1 MMKKIFISTRFLI
14 GLITFFGSVVMLSA
28 QSRMDRAIQSSLFQE
43 DEILELTLTMDIE
56 TVTKD
61 IEDREEH
68 AGTLVY
74 KGADGTDVSLSVML
88 KTRGKTRANPEV
100 CKFPPLQL
108 NFKKKGNY
116 DNIFTGQDKLKLV
129 AHCQYN
135 KGFDDYVAQEYLTY
149 KHYNI
154 LTDNSFRVRLLRVTY
169 VDTGGNRDPFTKYA
183 FLIEEDEILAER
195 RGKIVS
201 EKSVRNQD
209 MCEHNALDLMILFE
223 FMIGNT
229 DWGVGAKHNMKLIAD
244 DSTNRLPIPVPY
256 DFDYAGAIMT
266 TYAQPAEALQITSV
280 RQRLFRGLCRQPGS
294 YEKIFQIYNDK
305 KDDIYALYQNSS
317 HVDDKFKKSTLKYF
331 DQFYGIINDP
341 KKAKRQVLEVC
352 RAKHNHVF

>member
-1 MMKKIFISTRFLI
+1 MMKQIFFKTHFLTGVI
-14 GLITFFGSVVMLSA
+14 FFLGSLTILNGQSRKDRAA
-28 QSRMDRAIQSSLFQE
+28 QSPLFLE
-43 DEILELTLTMDIE
+43 DEILAITISMDLE
-56 TVTKD
+56 RVTKD

-68 AGTLVY
+68 QGTVTY
-74 KGADGTDVSLSVML
+74 KAADGTDVLIDVMF

-116 DNIFTGQDKLKLV
+116 NNLFAGQDKLKLV

-135 KGFDDYVAQEYLTY
+135 KGFDDYVAQEYMTY

-169 VDTGGNRDPFTKYA
+169 VDTGGNKNTFTKYG
-183 FLIEEDEILAER
+183 FLIEDDEILAHR
-195 RGKIVS
+195 RGKVVS

-209 MCEHNALDLMILFE
+209 MCNRDALDLMVMFE

-244 DSTNRLPIPVPY
+244 DSTNRLPIPIPY

-266 TYAQPAEALQITSV
+266 SYAQPAEALQITSV
-280 RQRLFRGLCRQPGS
+280 RQRVFRGLCRQPGS
-294 YEKIFQIYNDK
+294 YEKVFQIFNDK
-305 KDDIYALYQNSS
+305 REDIYALYQNSV
-317 HVDDKFKKSTLKYF
+317 HVSDRFKKSTLKYF
-331 DQFYGIINDP
+331 DQFYNIINDP
-341 KKAKRQVLEVC
+341 KKARRSVLEVC
-352 RAKHNHVF
+352 RAKHDHVY

>member
-1 MMKKIFISTRFLI
+1 
-14 GLITFFGSVVMLSA
+14 
-28 QSRMDRAIQSSLFQE
+28 
-43 DEILELTLTMDIE
+43 
-56 TVTKD
+56 
-61 IEDREEH
+61 
-68 AGTLVY
+68 
-74 KGADGTDVSLSVML
+74 
-88 KTRGKTRANPEV
+88 
-100 CKFPPLQL
+100 
-108 NFKKKGNY
+108 
-116 DNIFTGQDKLKLV
+116 
-129 AHCQYN
+129 
-135 KGFDDYVAQEYLTY
+135 
-149 KHYNI
+149 
-154 LTDNSFRVRLLRVTY
+154 LRVTY
-169 VDTGGNRDPFTKYA
+169 VDTGGNSDPFTKYA

-201 EKSVRNQD
+201 KKSVRNQD

>member
-1 MMKKIFISTRFLI
+1 MMKKIFIRTRFLI

-116 DNIFTGQDKLKLV
+116 DNLFTGQDKLKLV
-129 AHCQYN
+129 AHCQKN

-154 LTDNSFRVRLLRVTY
+154 LTENSFKVRLLRVTY
-169 VDTGGNRDPFTKYA
+169 VDTGGNSDPFTKYA
-183 FLIEEDEILAER
+183 SFDR
-195 RGKIVS
+195 R
-201 EKSVRNQD
+201 R
-209 MCEHNALDLMILFE
+209 
-223 FMIGNT
+223 
-229 DWGVGAKHNMKLIAD
+229 
-244 DSTNRLPIPVPY
+244 
-256 DFDYAGAIMT
+256 
-266 TYAQPAEALQITSV
+266 
-280 RQRLFRGLCRQPGS
+280 
-294 YEKIFQIYNDK
+294 
-305 KDDIYALYQNSS
+305 
-317 HVDDKFKKSTLKYF
+317 
-331 DQFYGIINDP
+331 
-341 KKAKRQVLEVC
+341 
-352 RAKHNHVF
+352 